1 MRVITM
7 HSRACTR
14 ASSPLLRS
22 SIVSLHPVVG
32 ASDGKG
38 RLAEPQ
44 AQSAP
49 GRSGGVLRAPAATV
63 AACEPSSPRAS
74 SSLRAGWGWLVRSA
88 KRLDDHW
95 IGDLI
100 GAVCLFALLWMGLVI
115 AMVFE

>member
-1 MRVITM
+1 M

-14 ASSPLLRS
+14 ASSDFTRS

-44 AQSAP
+44 AQIAP
-49 GRSGGVLRAPAATV
+49 GRSGGGLHAPAATV
-63 AACEPSSPRAS
+63 AACEPPSPRAS
-74 SSLRAGWGWLVRSA
+74 SSLRAGWGWLIRVVR
-88 KRLDDHW
+88 RLDDHW

-100 GAVCLFALLWMGLVI
+100 GAVCLFGMLWVGLVA